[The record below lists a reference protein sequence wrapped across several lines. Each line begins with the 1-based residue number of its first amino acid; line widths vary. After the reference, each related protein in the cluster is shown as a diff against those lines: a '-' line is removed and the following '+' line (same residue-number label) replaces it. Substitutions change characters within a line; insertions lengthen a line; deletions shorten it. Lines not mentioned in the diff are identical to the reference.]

1 MCRHNIAATLKIQF
15 YQQKIKIL
23 KKKIFC
29 PPNWCP
35 KEYFSFIKKLILR
48 KFYFWCVRAYC
59 RVTSS
64 IFLRLVS
71 KEGQMFWG
79 TFLIVLD
86 RCNIFV
92 RPLEAEICS
101 KNFTCSVRM
110 RRVTASMVPPIGQ
123 LVLPKGTH
131 MQKISRGCYV

>member
-1 MCRHNIAATLKIQF
+1 MCRHNIAATLKLQF

-23 KKKIFC
+23 KKYFFC
-29 PPNWCP
+29 PPNWCQ
-35 KEYFSFIKKLILR
+35 KEYFLFNKNLILR
-48 KFYFWCVRAYC
+48 KFYFGRVRAYC
-59 RVTSS
+59 RVTSI

-71 KEGQMFWG
+71 KQGQMFWG

-92 RPLEAEICS
+92 LPLEAEICP

-110 RRVTASMVPPIGQ
+110 RRVTKSMVPLLAH
-123 LVLPKGTH
+123 LVLPKGVS
-131 MQKISRGCYV
+131 MQKINGGYY